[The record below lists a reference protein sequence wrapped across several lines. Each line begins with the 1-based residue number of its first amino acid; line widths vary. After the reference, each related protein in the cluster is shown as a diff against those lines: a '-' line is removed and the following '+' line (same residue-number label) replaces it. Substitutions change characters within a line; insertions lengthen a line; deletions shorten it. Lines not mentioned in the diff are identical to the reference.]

1 MRPIAGWGEVMF
13 EAVAGVVCLLLF
25 GYLIYSLLKPEAF

>member
-1 MRPIAGWGEVMF
+1 MGAVAGRGGVMI
-13 EAVAGVVCLLLF
+13 EAAAGVVCLLLF